1 MAEEVQISNVGGD
14 GVASEVTL
22 QRLVTSIE
30 AMAKKMGIDSK
41 SQAAKLQKLYNQE
54 VEKSS
59 KATKEQTGATEEQT
73 TATKEATQETNKFAR
88 SLGGAVA
95 KGLGSLYQSAMN
107 LGSAFWNNNTSI
119 EGFASQL
126 PVVGKL
132 LGGLGGIADESI
144 DSFRSLTASG
154 AAFGGSITNMR
165 NAAAG
170 MEISLSEMTELFT
183 AQAPALAALGGTV
196 EEGAARFASMN
207 KNIKSTGDFQ
217 SLMEMGF
224 SVGEI
229 NEGMAD
235 YIELQGRMGRLQ
247 GRSTAELADG
257 SANYLRQIDLLAR
270 VTGKTREQA
279 QAALDAQAADSVART
294 LLNQFDRNTEEG
306 QRQFN
311 NLTSSLALLDEV
323 GGASAEALKGMLT
336 ENLTPAAGK
345 FMAMLGDSGDTVHA
359 AMMEVGKGADPQV
372 LLNAFKTA
380 GGKLEEFAGADAA
393 GRVSIIRALR
403 DAGDPMADY
412 LDGAARMIDLGNRSY
427 ADARAQQDAQT
438 AAEKDATDAMLAF
451 EKNQREVSAAFHKAF
466 VASGVLD
473 AIGAG
478 LSAVAPLLTG
488 MATSLSGFAET
499 LGSDGWVSALTGLLM
514 DGLKGLWNNAGVV
527 GALVAGIGVL
537 FASKVAAGALTRSL
551 SARISGMFGGGGE
564 SSTGS
569 SPRGRANAGR
579 GAGNAMANIGGGIGK
594 GLGGILKGLAGGIMA
609 FANPA
614 VALGAAGLAA
624 SIVLIGGAIAGAT
637 WMVGKS
643 LPTMAEGLKSFEEL
657 DGAALID
664 AGKGMGAIALGMAA
678 FGAGSAVGGLGN
690 LVGSVTNGIAGLFG
704 AEDPLEKIKKFQEY
718 SFDAAR
724 IENNATAIVSYS
736 RGMAAL
742 GAADGLSGIG
752 AAVGAIGGAIAGL
765 FGAEDPLD
773 KMKRFGEY
781 EFNTAGIIANA
792 GAVAAYATAMKDF
805 PASPSASVF
814 TAAKDAII
822 GLLGGETDPFAPM
835 KAFGELQLNTAG
847 ITNNAGAV
855 SAFAAAMQNMPTID
869 AERSGGVLGALAG
882 WFAGDTVMPWDSVKA
897 FGDADISSEGVTAN
911 AEAINA
917 MTSSLNGFS
926 VERLDTTGIISYTNA
941 MERLVEVLGDLNEE
955 LGRDNNGMFTSGT
968 GENAGSVM
976 SQMNT
981 TGSGGRVGGDQ
992 LNNIMNQ
999 VLLVLNEIRDL
1010 DEDVER
1016 NTRNIIGSN
1025 LAQGGV
1031 SNVAR

>member
-22 QRLVTSIE
+22 QRLVQATE
-30 AMAKKMGIDSK
+30 AMAKKAGIDSK

-54 VEKSS
+54 IDKSS

-183 AQAPALAALGGTV
+183 SQAPALAALGGTV
-196 EEGAARFASMN
+196 EEGAARFAKMN

-224 SVGEI
+224 SVGEV

-279 QAALDAQAADSVART
+279 QAALDQQAADSVART
-294 LLNQFDRNTEEG
+294 LLNQFDEGSEEYRN
-306 QRQFN
+306 
-311 NLTSSLALLDEV
+311 LSSSLALLDEV

-336 ENLTPAAGK
+336 ENLTPAAGR

-359 AMMEVGKGADPQV
+359 AMMQVGQGANPQV
-372 LLNAFKTA
+372 LLDAFATA
-380 GGKLEEFAGADAA
+380 GGELERFAGADAA
-393 GRVSIIRALR
+393 GRVAIIRQLR
-403 DAGDPMADY
+403 EAGDPMAEY
-412 LDGAARMIDLGNRSY
+412 LDGAAQMINLGNRDM
-427 ADARAQQDAQT
+427 AAAQAQQAEQRAAQDEST
-438 AAEKDATDAMLAF
+438 RAMLTF
-451 EKNQREVSAAFHKAF
+451 EQNQREVSAALHRAF

-478 LSAVAPLLTG
+478 LSAMAPLLTG
-488 MATSLSGFAET
+488 IATSLTEFSAKIANGEWFSAIT
-499 LGSDGWVSALTGLLM
+499 GVLTDGLSALW
-514 DGLKGLWNNAGVV
+514 DNAGVV
-527 GALVAGIGVL
+527 AALVGGIGVL
-537 FASKVAAGALTRSL
+537 FASKAAAGALTRSL
-551 SARISGMFGGGGE
+551 GARISGMFGGGGE

-594 GLGGILKGLAGGIMA
+594 GLGGVLKGLAGGIMA

-657 DGAALID
+657 DGDALIA

-678 FGAGSAVGGLGN
+678 FGAGSAVAGLGS
-690 LVGSVTNGIAGLFG
+690 LVGSVTSGIAGLFG
-704 AEDPLEKIKKFQEY
+704 GETDPLAQLEKFQEKTFDEAKITANANSIVAY
-718 SFDAAR
+718 SKA
-724 IENNATAIVSYS
+724 
-736 RGMAAL
+736 MAAL
-742 GAADGLSGIG
+742 GAAEGLSGIG
-752 AAVGAIGGAIAGL
+752 AAVGAVGGAIAGL

-773 KMKRFGEY
+773 KMKTFGDY
-781 EFNTAGIIANA
+781 TFNTAGIIANA
-792 GAVAAYATAMKDF
+792 GAVAAYAEAMKDF

-822 GLLGGETDPFAPM
+822 GLLGGDTDPFAPM
-835 KAFGELQLNTAG
+835 KAFGELSLNTQG

-855 SAFAAAMQNMPTID
+855 SAFAAAMENMPQID
-869 AERSGGVLGALAG
+869 AERSGGVLGAIAG
-882 WFAGDTVMPWDSVKA
+882 WFAGDSVMPWDSVKA
-897 FGDADISSEGVTAN
+897 FGDADISAEGVSAN
-911 AEAINA
+911 AAAINA
-917 MTSSLNGFS
+917 MSTSLNGFS
-926 VERLDTTGIISYTNA
+926 VERLDTTGIISYTTA
-941 MERLVEVLGDLNEE
+941 MERLVEVLGELNDE
-955 LGRDNNGMFTSGT
+955 LSADNQAGFGT
-968 GENAGSVM
+968 GTNAGDVVSKM
-976 SQMNT
+976 DT
-981 TGSGGRVGGDQ
+981 IGSGGGAGNDQ
-992 LNNIMNQ
+992 LNNTMQ
-999 VLLVLNEIRDL
+999 QMLMVLNEMRDL

-1031 SNVAR
+1031 SNVSR